1 MLIGDA
7 LHTAHFSIGSG
18 TRLAMEDAIALDK
31 ALVEQREQ
39 YPPLHCRALRPRA
52 GPILEKLV
60 AGANGSATWYE
71 RFAEHMRLAPVD
83 FAMSYITRSGRIDL
97 DRLRKLSP
105 RFVERFEQTR
115 VPGEPPQV
123 NN

>member
-1 MLIGDA
+1 
-7 LHTAHFSIGSG
+7 
-18 TRLAMEDAIALDK
+18 MEDAIALDK
-31 ALVEQREQ
+31 ALAVS
-39 YPPLHCRALRPRA
+39 PNNIPAALQNFEAARRPV
-52 GPILEKLV
+52 LEKLV

-115 VPGEPPQV
+115 ASGGPPRV